1 MFTVLFQAAGSAAL
15 LVIFYLIFKVLCC
28 VSCGIKF
35 CVKDEILPCF
45 FAFYIGVLIHIL
57 ITGNMYCTV
66 LNENGALYFNI
77 YLGHVDY
84 RLLNL
89 VPFKTIIQQF
99 GDLLGGNFSFSP
111 VLNLMGN
118 ILLFAPMP
126 VFIKLCN
133 QKIGNLFAVVITFL
147 CIVFAETVQYFT
159 GRAADIDDVILNML
173 GAVIALI
180 LFDLILRKLKKNRKS
195 NQAED
200 PIS

>member
-89 VPFKTIIQQF
+89 VPFKTIIQQL
-99 GDLLGGNFSFSP
+99 GDLLGGNFSFFSCSEP
-111 VLNLMGN
+111 YG
-118 ILLFAPMP
+118 
-126 VFIKLCN
+126 
-133 QKIGNLFAVVITFL
+133 QH
-147 CIVFAETVQYFT
+147 
-159 GRAADIDDVILNML
+159 
-173 GAVIALI
+173 IA
-180 LFDLILRKLKKNRKS
+180 FCPN
-195 NQAED
+195 ACFY
-200 PIS
+200 